1 MPSPLRLTLATRE
14 SKLALWQ
21 ANHISERLRRLYPGC
36 VVELLGITTEGDRKL
51 DQSLAVIGGKGLF
64 IKELEYALQ
73 QGKADFAVHSLKDV
87 PMELSAD
94 FVLAAVTDREDPRD
108 AFISHRYASFADMPE
123 GSVVGTSSLRR
134 EVQIRARWPKLAIK
148 PLRGNVDTRLSKLD
162 QGQYDAIVL
171 AAAGM
176 RRLNLAERITA
187 YLAPEDMLPAV
198 GQGALAIECS
208 SHREDLHALLSAL
221 NDAATASCVIAER
234 AFSRALSGNCQTPL
248 AAYATLHDGKLTLR
262 GLVATRDGQKFW
274 RAEKHGNH
282 AEQLGQEL
290 AQDLLAQ
297 GAGLAL
303 R

>member
-1 MPSPLRLTLATRE
+1 MSSPLRLTIATRE

-21 ANHISERLRRLYPGC
+21 ANHISERLQRFYPGC
-36 VVELLGITTEGDRKL
+36 VVKLLGITTEGDRKL
-51 DQSLAVIGGKGLF
+51 NQSLAAIGGKGLF

-73 QGKADFAVHSLKDV
+73 QGEADLAVHSLKDV
-87 PMELSAD
+87 PMELPAD
-94 FVLAAVTDREDPRD
+94 FVLAAITDREDPRD

-134 EVQIRARWPKLAIK
+134 EVQIRARWPKLTVK

-162 QGQYDAIVL
+162 QGQYGAVVL
-171 AAAGM
+171 AAAGL

-208 SHREDLHALLSAL
+208 SHREDLRALLSAL
-221 NDAATASCVIAER
+221 NDAAIANCVTAER
-234 AFSRALSGNCQTPL
+234 AFSRALSGNCHTPL

-262 GLVATRDGQKFW
+262 GLIATRDGQKLW
-274 RAEKHGNH
+274 RAEKRGNH

-297 GAGLAL
+297 GAGVAL
-303 R
+303 N